1 MERGKC
7 CKLLYQQA
15 RQVTEGGE
23 PDGPGEAASSLR
35 DSAPARAGCSPER
48 ERVPGVSGSDFSKD
62 GREADFL
69 IYKYQKVNVLE
80 TSHVSLQGQKSGGGF
95 PRRSGDD
102 Q

>member
-1 MERGKC
+1 M
-7 CKLLYQQA
+7 
-15 RQVTEGGE
+15 TEGGE

-35 DSAPARAGCSPER
+35 DSAPARAGCSSER

-95 PRRSGDD
+95 PQRSGDD